1 MERAIAPSARTAI
14 TALLKYSCL
23 ELTPA
28 HPACNFHAG
37 EAKAGSPET
46 ICEPDLIDFG
56 QVHSSSVESNL
67 CLKRLWPSLWQSQ
80 MESKRPNGYQSVVR

>member
-1 MERAIAPSARTAI
+1 MERAIALSARTAI

-37 EAKAGSPET
+37 EGKAESPEA
-46 ICEPDLIDFG
+46 IREPGMIDFR
-56 QVHSSSVESNL
+56 QVHR
-67 CLKRLWPSLWQSQ
+67 K
-80 MESKRPNGYQSVVR
+80 